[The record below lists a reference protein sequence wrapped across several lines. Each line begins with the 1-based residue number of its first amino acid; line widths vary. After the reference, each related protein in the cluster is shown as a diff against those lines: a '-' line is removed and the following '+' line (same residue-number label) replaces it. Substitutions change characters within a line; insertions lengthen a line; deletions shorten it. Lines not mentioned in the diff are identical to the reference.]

1 VTGLFEVAGAGLAGA
16 ARIGRYG
23 QPSRR
28 EGFPVPTEFRYP
40 AFTLQ
45 QTPESKPLAM
55 FAARA
60 TQIDEW
66 VGVPQRR
73 RLADEETVGWQR
85 EENEERLKELVAF
98 FSDGRNV
105 VQNPLLCALQ
115 DAGAV
120 RFEAKGDEVDGR
132 QFGDVVIT
140 GGDDDDLTLL
150 DILRKVRDRLAS
162 RVASLAGAEVDQTKL
177 KTALERAREHHNLD
191 LADDEDPDADD
202 DLDAD
207 PAALADAAD
216 DVADVASVI
225 FAEETQLVDFHQEI
239 LIRIAILERLGEDD
253 RPTELLGFT
262 REAMASYL
270 KPVVLVDGQHR
281 LRGAV
286 LAAKAK
292 LESEEG
298 QQAQMD
304 AVDEGDEDGAATS
317 LLEGYA
323 RQLPVSLL
331 LDDSPSEHVFQF
343 VVVNQKA
350 TPMGRALLGT
360 IVSTS
365 LSKEELEP
373 VADRLKHA
381 GIALDD
387 SQAVAFMTRSPD
399 SPFYGKV
406 RTGVGGDDISHL
418 DWNVLK
424 GLTSIFRQLRGGKLY
439 GDKLDYAS
447 LWRERYLPKS
457 DFVAHC
463 EDQAEMLK
471 TWSASDGPW
480 RDVFSR
486 FYTLIRE
493 RFGEDDMQAPNA
505 WGNTSSNLY
514 NKVTLTIL
522 AADYF
527 QFLKEQR
534 RTLNSVA
541 DVDETVESWL
551 EDTKASYFN
560 RDWDMRNL
568 KKDQKAVKET
578 WAKVWLQHRKSG
590 KLPPVSEY
598 RPS

>member
-1 VTGLFEVAGAGLAGA
+1 M
-16 ARIGRYG
+16 
-23 QPSRR
+23 
-28 EGFPVPTEFRYP
+28 PTEYRYP
-40 AFTLQ
+40 AFLLQ
-45 QTPESKPLAM
+45 QTDDSKPLAL

-60 TQIDEW
+60 TEIDAW

-73 RLADEETVGWQR
+73 RLAEEETVGWQR
-85 EENEERLKELVAF
+85 EENPERLKELVAF

-115 DAGAV
+115 DASSVTFVPQDG
-120 RFEAKGDEVDGR
+120 GDGT
-132 QFGDVVIT
+132 FGDVVIT
-140 GGDDDDLTLL
+140 ADHDEVLTLL
-150 DILRKVRDRLAS
+150 DVLRQVRDRLNT
-162 RVASLAGAEVDQTKL
+162 RVPSLVGAEVDQAKL
-177 KTALERAREHHNLD
+177 KVAIERARETHNIELVE
-191 LADDEDPDADD
+191 ATEAEPDDDADD
-202 DLDAD
+202 TAASGD
-207 PAALADAAD
+207 PADDAN
-216 DVADVASVI
+216 DVASVI
-225 FAEETQLVDFHQEI
+225 FAEETQLVDFHQE
-239 LIRIAILERLGEDD
+239 LLLRIEILERLGEAE
-253 RPTELLGFT
+253 RPDELLGFT
-262 REAMASYL
+262 RDAMLSYL

-286 LAAKAK
+286 LAAHAR
-292 LESEEG
+292 LDSDEG
-298 QQAQMD
+298 QAAQIA
-304 AVDEGDEDGAATS
+304 AVDAGVADGGADD
-317 LLEGYA
+317 LLQGYA

-365 LSKEELEP
+365 LSKDELEP

-381 GIALDD
+381 GIALDE
-387 SQAVAFMTRSPD
+387 SQAVAFMTRSPE

-424 GLTSIFRQLRGGKLY
+424 GLTSIFRQLRGGRLY
-439 GDKLDYAS
+439 GDKLDYAN

-463 EDQAEMLK
+463 EDQKEMLDV
-471 TWSASDGPW
+471 WGANDGPW

-493 RFGEDDMQAPNA
+493 RFGDDDMNARNA
-505 WGNTSSNLY
+505 WGNTQSNLY
-514 NKVTLTIL
+514 NKVSLTIL

-527 QFLKEQR
+527 QFLKDQR
-534 RTLNSVA
+534 RTLSSLA

-551 EDTKASYFN
+551 EDTKPSYFS

-578 WAKVWLQHRKSG
+578 WAKVWVQHRKSG
-590 KLPPVSEY
+590 KLPAASEF